1 MLVYSNRRAGETER
15 FGNLT
20 SKFNV
25 KGAAMTTGN
34 HQLRMTDA
42 LSRKDALQKCLIAAL
57 ISVRCTMP
65 GPIESGRAGT
75 LRGESRET
83 TTVHSLGMIKSHLIM
98 EAK

>member
-1 MLVYSNRRAGETER
+1 
-15 FGNLT
+15 
-20 SKFNV
+20 
-25 KGAAMTTGN
+25 
-34 HQLRMTDA
+34 MTDA